1 MKKSRITKD
10 KILNIIEKHS
20 VFYCDR
26 FSYNSEPTRKLIK
39 KMECSGL
46 IRVAVCKEH
55 SDLLVV
61 LKGRKWQNAKTQ
73 VLKTASNS
81 EE

>member
-1 MKKSRITKD
+1 MRFDMRKSRITKD

-26 FSYNSEPTRKLIK
+26 FSYNSAPTRKLIK

-61 LKGRKWQNAKTQ
+61 LKGKSWQSVKTQ
-73 VLKTASNS
+73 G
-81 EE
+81 